1 MLNKKI
7 RQSLVLF
14 LKGMAMG
21 AADSV
26 PGVSGGTIALISGIY
41 QEFLDSLRNINFTA
55 LGLLFKS
62 GPKAAWTHIN
72 GNFLLIL
79 FSGILFSIVTFSK
92 VMLYCLDH
100 YPILVWAFFFGL
112 VCASIVYILR
122 QVTRWRWQELSIL
135 CCGAVLALSLT
146 IIRPPS
152 LPGEWWILMIA
163 GSVAICA
170 MILPG
175 ISGMFILLLFGLHT
189 VMYQAIAEFD
199 WLLLGS
205 FAIGA
210 GIGLLV
216 FSHILSWLLHHH
228 HNTTLALLI
237 GFLIGSLKLLWP
249 WQHTLLSSID
259 RHGENVPLVK
269 ELVSPQGYLE
279 LVGQEPQL
287 LFAVLAAI
295 AGFGIV
301 LILELTAQKG
311 Q

>member
-1 MLNKKI
+1 MLSKKI
-7 RQSLVLF
+7 RDSLVLF

-41 QEFLDSLRNINFTA
+41 QEFLDSLRNINLIA

-79 FSGILFSIVTFSK
+79 FSGILFSIVSFSNI
-92 VMLYCLDH
+92 MLYCLDH
-100 YPILVWAFFFGL
+100 FPVLVWAFFFGL
-112 VCASIVYILR
+112 VCASILYILR
-122 QVTRWRWQELSIL
+122 QVDRWRWQELCIL
-135 CCGAVLALSLT
+135 SCGVVLAVGLT
-146 IIRPPS
+146 VIRPPS

-163 GSVAICA
+163 ASIAICA

-228 HNTTLALLI
+228 HNMTLALLI

-249 WQHTLLSSID
+249 WQHTLLSSVD

-269 ELVSPQGYLE
+269 ELVSPYSYLD

-295 AGFGIV
+295 VGFGIV
-301 LILELTAQKG
+301 LILEFTAQKG

>member
-1 MLNKKI
+1 MLSKKI
-7 RQSLVLF
+7 RHSLILF

-41 QEFLDSLRNINFTA
+41 EEFLDSLRNIDFVA
-55 LGLLFKS
+55 LGLLFKR
-62 GPKAAWTHIN
+62 GPKAAWAHIN

-92 VMLYCLDH
+92 VMLYCLDQ

-122 QVTRWRWQELSIL
+122 QVTHWQWQEACALL
-135 CCGAVLALSLT
+135 CGIAFAIGVT

-163 GSVAICA
+163 ASVAICA

-175 ISGMFILLLFGLHT
+175 ISGMFILFLFGLHT

-205 FAIGA
+205 FVIGA
-210 GIGLLV
+210 GLGLLV

-228 HNTTLALLI
+228 HNRTMALLI

-249 WQHTLLSSID
+249 WQHTLVSSVD
-259 RHGENVPLVK
+259 RHGDNVPLVK
-269 ELVSPQGYLE
+269 ELVSPYNYLE
-279 LVGQEPQL
+279 LVGLEPQL

-295 AGFGIV
+295 AGFAIV
-301 LILELTAQKG
+301 LFLEVTAQKG